1 MLLSSSSSRKKYSL
15 INKSIK
21 SRSRSSKRISK
32 NNSKHL
38 EKPQLYVSKF
48 KANNFKKNKNKD
60 SIEKTNP
67 INKMSGYSKLNNNNY
82 STKNPLN
89 NLDENSTFVFTGDNA
104 SILDVNKIIENYLKK
119 PLIKPV
125 FECMSISSISIKE
138 ENGNIYNDNS
148 FSLSSSK
155 TSLHSKVKSTKIS
168 KNINNEK
175 LMEILKQI
183 NSNDSK
189 GVINRDNSKREII
202 PKSRDNTHFKDDE
215 DLRKKVKKN
224 FVKKIGNKKDN
235 KLVLIIL
242 FVILNVFVY
251 ANLIIK
257 LFEPSVSGL
266 FYNNDHVDYK
276 YTTSLL
282 SQDKN
287 IVMNK

>member
-21 SRSRSSKRISK
+21 SRSSKRISK
-32 NNSKHL
+32 NNSKQL
-38 EKPQLYVSKF
+38 EKPPLYVSKF
-48 KANNFKKNKNKD
+48 KVNTFKKNKNKD

-67 INKMSGYSKLNNNNY
+67 INKMSGDSKSNNNNY
-82 STKNPLN
+82 FIENPLDY
-89 NLDENSTFVFTGDNA
+89 LDQNSTFVFTGDNA
-104 SILDVNKIIENYLKK
+104 SCLDANQIIENYLKK

-125 FECMSISSISIKE
+125 FECMSISTISIKE
-138 ENGNIYNDNS
+138 ENGNILNGNS

-155 TSLHSKVKSTKIS
+155 TSLHSKVKSKKIS
-168 KNINNEK
+168 KNLNNEK
-175 LMEILKQI
+175 LMEILKQL
-183 NSNDSK
+183 NSNDNK
-189 GVINRDNSKREII
+189 GVANKGNCKKERI
-202 PKSRDNTHFKDDE
+202 PKNKDNTIFQDVK
-215 DLRKKVKKN
+215 DLRKKGKKN
-224 FVKKIGNKKDN
+224 FDKKTIKRKDN
-235 KLVLIIL
+235 KLLIIL

-251 ANLIIK
+251 ANLIIT

-282 SQDKN
+282 SQDRN

>member
-21 SRSRSSKRISK
+21 SRSSKRISK
-32 NNSKHL
+32 NNSKQL
-38 EKPQLYVSKF
+38 EKPPLYVSKF
-48 KANNFKKNKNKD
+48 KVNTFKKNKNKD

-67 INKMSGYSKLNNNNY
+67 INKMCGDSKLNYNNY
-82 STKNPLN
+82 FTENPLN
-89 NLDENSTFVFTGDNA
+89 NLDQNSTFVFTGDNA
-104 SILDVNKIIENYLKK
+104 SCLDVNQIIENYLKK

-125 FECMSISSISIKE
+125 FECMSISTISIKE
-138 ENGNIYNDNS
+138 ENDNIPNDNS

-189 GVINRDNSKREII
+189 GVIDQHNDKKERI
-202 PKSRDNTHFKDDE
+202 PKSRDNTQFQDAE

-224 FVKKIGNKKDN
+224 FIKKTVKKRDN
-235 KLVLIIL
+235 KLLIIL
-242 FVILNVFVY
+242 FVLLNIFIY

-276 YTTSLL
+276 YSTSLL
-282 SQDKN
+282 SQDRN
-287 IVMNK
+287 IMMNK

>member
-1 MLLSSSSSRKKYSL
+1 MLLSSSSSRKKNSL

-21 SRSRSSKRISK
+21 SRSSKRNSK
-32 NNSKHL
+32 NKSKHL
-38 EKPQLYVSKF
+38 ENPQLYVSKF
-48 KANNFKKNKNKD
+48 KVNNFKNNKNKD

-67 INKMSGYSKLNNNNY
+67 INKMSGDSKSNNNNY
-82 STKNPLN
+82 SIENPLDY
-89 NLDENSTFVFTGDNA
+89 LDQNSTFVFTGDNA
-104 SILDVNKIIENYLKK
+104 SCLDVNQIIENYLKK

-125 FECMSISSISIKE
+125 FECMSISTISIKE
-138 ENGNIYNDNS
+138 ENDNIPNDNS

-189 GVINRDNSKREII
+189 GVIDQHNDKKERI
-202 PKSRDNTHFKDDE
+202 PKSRDNTQFQDAE

-224 FVKKIGNKKDN
+224 FIKKTVKKRDN
-235 KLVLIIL
+235 KLLIIL
-242 FVILNVFVY
+242 FVLLNIFIY

-276 YTTSLL
+276 YSTSLL
-282 SQDKN
+282 SQDRN
-287 IVMNK
+287 IMMNK

>member
-1 MLLSSSSSRKKYSL
+1 MLLSSSSSRKKYSH

-21 SRSRSSKRISK
+21 SRSRSSKRSSK

-48 KANNFKKNKNKD
+48 IANNFKKNKNKD

-67 INKMSGYSKLNNNNY
+67 INKMCGDSKLNNNNY
-82 STKNPLN
+82 STEYPLN
-89 NLDENSTFVFTGDNA
+89 NLDQNSTFVFTGDNA
-104 SILDVNKIIENYLKK
+104 SILDVNQIIENYLKK

-125 FECMSISSISIKE
+125 FECMSISTISIKE
-138 ENGNIYNDNS
+138 ENGNIPNDNS

-155 TSLHSKVKSTKIS
+155 TSLHSKVKSKKNS
-168 KNINNEK
+168 SNINNEK

-183 NSNDSK
+183 NLNDSK
-189 GVINRDNSKREII
+189 RVINQDNDKRERI
-202 PKSRDNTHFKDDE
+202 PKNRDNTHFQDAE

-224 FVKKIGNKKDN
+224 FVKKKENKKDN
-235 KLVLIIL
+235 KLLIIL
-242 FVILNVFVY
+242 FVILNLCVF

-257 LFEPSVSGL
+257 LFEPSASGL

-282 SQDKN
+282 SQDRN